1 MNRPTAGAARAA
13 HASPASHK
21 APETDAAGE
30 AHEGHEGNAADLAPA
45 ADARRGEVVDLVIQ
59 RLRDGILE
67 GRFAPGQRLIT
78 SELTSDVG
86 VSRGTLREAFQRLAA
101 DGMVD
106 LVPNRGAIV
115 RRYTRQAMRDIFRIR
130 EALEGLAA
138 SLAAETI
145 GAAGN
150 RDTFETMWKE
160 AQPGKHM
167 PDSIEFAR
175 VNRLF
180 HRTIVAVG
188 GNQQLSDLIDNQ
200 QLPILMLQLARAVPP
215 ASIALSMHEHAAIA
229 AAILAGD
236 AERADQA
243 MRTHLRNSGIRIL
256 GMSSPIFKS

>member
-1 MNRPTAGAARAA
+1 MNEALDRKIAAE
-13 HASPASHK
+13 
-21 APETDAAGE
+21 APSTD
-30 AHEGHEGNAADLAPA
+30 P
-45 ADARRGEVVDLVIQ
+45 RRGEVVDIVIQ

-78 SELTSDVG
+78 SELISHVG

-115 RRYTRQAMRDIFRIR
+115 RRYTREAMRDVFRIR

-145 GAAGN
+145 DTGEN
-150 RDTFETMWKE
+150 RRVFLAMWEE
-160 AQPGKHM
+160 ARPGKAM

-188 GNQQLSDLIDNQ
+188 GNRQLSDLIDNR
-200 QLPILMLQLARAVPP
+200 QLPVLMLQLARAVPP
-215 ASIALSMHEHAAIA
+215 VSIELSMREHAEIA

-236 AERADQA
+236 ADRADQA
-243 MRTHLRNSGIRIL
+243 MRIHLRNSGVRIL
-256 GMSSPIFKS
+256 AMSSPIFKS